1 MSRHKKTAHF
11 KNSIVNDL
19 LNEIVLS
26 LPEKSDVLAIVS
38 SILNDV
44 LSDACDKVE
53 DTDDPDSDETEEED
67 YIRNLRARDKYVAEV
82 QAEFRRCFPTFEE
95 ELRSLKRP
103 KKTRKRTKRDAV
115 PAIRKSARLS
125 ACRSDMVAEEENVNV
140 EQAEGDSDA
149 EDIVEVS
156 LVDNSVEQ
164 ENSTIVVDDDFVLEA
179 VDYATPESIDQ
190 DIGKFACLQCN
201 VTFR

>member
-1 MSRHKKTAHF
+1 
-11 KNSIVNDL
+11 
-19 LNEIVLS
+19 
-26 LPEKSDVLAIVS
+26 
-38 SILNDV
+38 
-44 LSDACDKVE
+44 
-53 DTDDPDSDETEEED
+53 
-67 YIRNLRARDKYVAEV
+67 
-82 QAEFRRCFPTFEE
+82 
-95 ELRSLKRP
+95 
-103 KKTRKRTKRDAV
+103 
-115 PAIRKSARLS
+115 
-125 ACRSDMVAEEENVNV
+125 MVAEEENVNV